1 MWCWTIYFFFF
12 FVWQQTHCCQL
23 PASLAHSVPE
33 SVASEVFETWRG
45 DGASELNPA
54 PFCSIVYRSCLKFQK
69 GEGEEGEG
77 VWSPPAL
84 VPTLLAYI
92 HFSSVFSWTIVSTLF
107 TVLKT
112 MFLASKIW
120 TLILRNYAGPLHG
133 TGSKVLWGY
142 FCVSATVLK
151 LVRVRAN

>member
-1 MWCWTIYFFFF
+1 MLDNLFLFFFLF
-12 FVWQQTHCCQL
+12 DSKLT
-23 PASLAHSVPE
+23 
-33 SVASEVFETWRG
+33 VASYRLAWPTLC
-45 DGASELNPA
+45 LN
-54 PFCSIVYRSCLKFQK
+54 RLRRKCLKRGGATEPLSLTPPPFAALFTAAVWNFK
-69 GEGEEGEG
+69 GGGGKKGKG

-120 TLILRNYAGPLHG
+120 TLILRNYAGPLRG